1 MEDVLSM
8 IEGFMKKLF
17 KEALGVD
24 IDEKLPRLTYKEAM
38 ERYGSD
44 KPDTRYE
51 MEIFDLAD
59 EVRNCGFG
67 VFSGAV
73 ANGSRV
79 CGITAKGAYS
89 VLTRKELDKLTEFVK
104 GIGAKGIAWI
114 RYGEDGSVASSFA
127 KFMTEEEM
135 VAIKR
140 KAGAE
145 NGDVVLIIADKERI
159 TLPVLGAL
167 RQNIAKKLDIIPQDK
182 YNLLWIVEFPFFDWD
197 DEQGQFVAMHHPF
210 TAPLEE
216 CLPYLESDKANVRA
230 TAYDLVLNGIELAS
244 GSIRITDPELQKR
257 IFELLGLS
265 DEEAYEKFGFL
276 TDAFK
281 YGAPPHGGIGIGL
294 DRLCMQLL
302 CLETLRDV
310 IAYPKVQ
317 NASEPMTECPAVV
330 DNEQLAELGIETV
343 QENK

>member
-1 MEDVLSM
+1 
-8 IEGFMKKLF
+8 
-17 KEALGVD
+17 
-24 IDEKLPRLTYKEAM
+24 
-38 ERYGSD
+38 
-44 KPDTRYE
+44 
-51 MEIFDLAD
+51 
-59 EVRNCGFG
+59 
-67 VFSGAV
+67 
-73 ANGSRV
+73 
-79 CGITAKGAYS
+79 
-89 VLTRKELDKLTEFVK
+89 
-104 GIGAKGIAWI
+104 
-114 RYGEDGSVASSFA
+114 
-127 KFMTEEEM
+127 
-135 VAIKR
+135 
-140 KAGAE
+140 
-145 NGDVVLIIADKERI
+145 
-159 TLPVLGAL
+159 
-167 RQNIAKKLDIIPQDK
+167 
-182 YNLLWIVEFPFFDWD
+182 
-197 DEQGQFVAMHHPF
+197 MHHPF